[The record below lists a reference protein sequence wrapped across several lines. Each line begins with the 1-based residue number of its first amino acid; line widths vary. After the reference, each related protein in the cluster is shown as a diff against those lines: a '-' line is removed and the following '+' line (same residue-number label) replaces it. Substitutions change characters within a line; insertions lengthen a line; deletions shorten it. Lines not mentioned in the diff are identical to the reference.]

1 MGLKF
6 ISVTEHC
13 NYLTFSKSRNVRIQI
28 STPSEFIYYRFYQMT
43 LFGLHPWEFTCAV
56 MFEKS
61 TWIERQGNV
70 NCILN
75 MQWLQ
80 ALSRFRWIY
89 GLLTYIIHTICVSH
103 SMSRTH
109 SQHSTSGQLSVF
121 RLLYV
126 VYSSEG
132 KAATV
137 AACDGYVFFF
147 FHYNTQYWIV
157 APKRKERLSCWMQE
171 CLVCWYRANHPEK
184 CKKTSVDTPKEN

>member
-13 NYLTFSKSRNVRIQI
+13 NDPIFSTQSPEMSAPKLALH
-28 STPSEFIYYRFYQMT
+28 PGFIYYEFYQMS
-43 LFGLHPWEFTCAV
+43 LHGPHHWEYTCVV

-75 MQWLQ
+75 MQRLQ
-80 ALSRFRWIY
+80 ALSRFRWVY
-89 GLLTYIIHTICVSH
+89 RLLAYIIRNICVSH
-103 SMSRTH
+103 SLSRTH
-109 SQHSTSGQLSVF
+109 TQQRTSGQPSIF
-121 RLLYV
+121 RLLYL

-147 FHYNTQYWIV
+147 FHYNTQ
-157 APKRKERLSCWMQE
+157 
-171 CLVCWYRANHPEK
+171 H
-184 CKKTSVDTPKEN
+184 